1 MFAINP
7 LYDKSDSSLKIT
19 KINVG
24 SDNRVKWGE
33 QFTTKVEIYKGDET
47 KTSVQL
53 WVERDGK
60 KLSKTTRVNI
70 MDKYKNY
77 PLTLPIQ
84 LIPNCHEN
92 IDSGK
97 AELVLSAFNLTS
109 KKEFTISDVDPGV
122 CKDLLTYIKEA
133 KKNLTTS
140 STTSETETT
149 SSTKQ
154 KLTYDIIDLPNS
166 VESGNIL
173 RLKVQI
179 LNEDE
184 KNSFTIWPYVYRG
197 SKCYSCDDEE
207 RDALAKK
214 VSLGDEEAKIT
225 EFLVK
230 IDEDV
235 NPGAYKLKVKILK
248 KGRKT
253 TKDLT
258 KEIYIKEKEEIA
270 KSQTSNLSLPT
281 LSNTKEEKIS
291 TSQESSSFKE
301 TPESRNHLTG
311 MVVYESSS
319 MKTQK
324 LIPYFLVLTLTI
336 LSLVVVFNRK

>member
-1 MFAINP
+1 
-7 LYDKSDSSLKIT
+7 
-19 KINVG
+19 
-24 SDNRVKWGE
+24 
-33 QFTTKVEIYKGDET
+33 
-47 KTSVQL
+47 
-53 WVERDGK
+53 
-60 KLSKTTRVNI
+60 
-70 MDKYKNY
+70 
-77 PLTLPIQ
+77 
-84 LIPNCHEN
+84 
-92 IDSGK
+92 
-97 AELVLSAFNLTS
+97 
-109 KKEFTISDVDPGV
+109 
-122 CKDLLTYIKEA
+122 
-133 KKNLTTS
+133 
-140 STTSETETT
+140 
-149 SSTKQ
+149 
-154 KLTYDIIDLPNS
+154 
-166 VESGNIL
+166 
-173 RLKVQI
+173 
-179 LNEDE
+179 
-184 KNSFTIWPYVYRG
+184 
-197 SKCYSCDDEE
+197 
-207 RDALAKK
+207 
-214 VSLGDEEAKIT
+214 
-225 EFLVK
+225 LVK